1 MRKAVDTVFRYLAIL
16 QCVPAHPARKT
27 TTRILE
33 ELRGRDPEFNVSARS
48 MQRSLEQLSARFP
61 ITCET
66 VGRTNHWYWI
76 DRHAMTQL
84 PAMTEH
90 TAFALRLA
98 NEYLRP
104 LMPPATLRLLDGY
117 FQHANLMLKGSALGR
132 WANRARI
139 VARGPALRPPPV
151 RKDVQ
156 REAYSALLANRLL
169 EINYRSRSQGRSQR
183 LALNPLGL
191 VFRETVAYLVATAWD
206 YEDIRHYALHRMSK
220 PRLLNQPARTPP
232 GFRLA
237 SYIQDELPF
246 SYPLAGGKIRLRV
259 AVTPEVAAHL
269 AERRLSGD
277 QRTAPGGDGRVLVEA
292 TVADTQELRWWLLGF
307 GGAVEVLS
315 PASLRGE
322 FAAQVRAMRAMYE
335 RGPRPDPQAG
345 ANT

>member
-61 ITCET
+61 ITYDT

-98 NEYLRP
+98 NEYLRL

-117 FQHANLMLKGSALGR
+117 FRHANALLKGSALGR

-151 RKDVQ
+151 REDVQ

-169 EINYRSRSQGRSQR
+169 EINYRSRSQGRSRR
-183 LALNPLGL
+183 LTLNPLGL

-206 YEDIRHYALHRMSK
+206 YDDIRHYALHRMSR
-220 PRLLNQPARTPP
+220 PRLLNQPARTRP

-237 SYIQDELPF
+237 SYIRDELPF

-315 PASLRGE
+315 PASLREE
-322 FAAQVRAMRAMYE
+322 FGAQARAMQAM
-335 RGPRPDPQAG
+335 
-345 ANT
+345 

>member
-16 QCVPAHPARKT
+16 QCIPAHPARKT
-27 TTRILE
+27 TTRVLA
-33 ELRGRDPEFNVSARS
+33 ELRGKDPEFNVSARS

-61 ITCET
+61 IACET

-76 DRHAMTQL
+76 DSHAMTQL

-104 LMPPATLRLLDGY
+104 LMPPATRRLLDGY
-117 FQHANLMLKGSALGR
+117 FQHANHLLKGSALGR

-139 VARGPALRPPPV
+139 VSHGPALTPPPV
-151 RKDVQ
+151 REDVQ
-156 REAYSALLANRLL
+156 REAYNALLNNRLL
-169 EINYRSRSQGRSQR
+169 EINYRSRSQGRPQR
-183 LALNPLGL
+183 VTLNPLGL
-191 VFRETVAYLVATAWD
+191 VFRDTVAYLVATAWD

-220 PRLLNQPARTPP
+220 PRLLKLHARTPR

-237 SYIQDELPF
+237 SYIHDEIPF
-246 SYPLAGGKIRLRV
+246 SYPLTGGKISLRI
-259 AVTPEVAAHL
+259 AVMQEVAAHL

-277 QRTAPGGDGRVLVEA
+277 QRITPQAGGRILVEA
-292 TVADTQELRWWLLGF
+292 NVADTQELRWWLLGF

-315 PASLRGE
+315 PVSLREE
-322 FAAQVRAMRAMYE
+322 FAAQARAMQVMYE
-335 RGPRPDPQAG
+335 TGPRPNP
-345 ANT
+345 

>member
-16 QCVPAHPARKT
+16 QCIPAHPARKT
-27 TTRILE
+27 TTRILA
-33 ELRGRDPEFNVSARS
+33 ELRAKDPEFNVSARS

-76 DRHAMTQL
+76 DSHAMTQL

-117 FQHANLMLKGSALGR
+117 FQHANRLLKGSALGR
-132 WANRARI
+132 WAGRARI
-139 VARGPALRPPPV
+139 VARGPALQPPPV
-151 RKDVQ
+151 REDVQ
-156 REAYSALLANRLL
+156 REAYGALLNNRLL
-169 EINYRSRSQGRSQR
+169 EINYRSRSQGRPQR
-183 LALNPLGL
+183 VTLNPLGI
-191 VFRETVAYLVATAWD
+191 VFRDTVAYLVATAWD

-220 PRLLNQPARTPP
+220 PRLLKQPARTPR

-237 SYIQDELPF
+237 SYIHDELPF
-246 SYPLAGGKIRLRV
+246 SYPLAREKIRLRV
-259 AVTPEVAAHL
+259 AVTREVAAHL

-277 QRTAPGGDGRVLVEA
+277 QQITHQAGGRVLVEA
-292 TVADTQELRWWLLGF
+292 SVADTQELRWWLLGF
-307 GGAVEVLS
+307 GSAVEVLA
-315 PASLRGE
+315 PALLRKE
-322 FAAQVRAMRAMYE
+322 FAAQARAMQAMYE
-335 RGPRPDPQAG
+335 AEAPS
-345 ANT
+345 

>member
-16 QCVPAHPARKT
+16 QCIPAQPARKT
-27 TTRILE
+27 TARILA
-33 ELRGRDPEFNVSARS
+33 ELREKDPEFNVTARS

-76 DRHAMTQL
+76 DSHAMTQL

-117 FQHANLMLKGSALGR
+117 FKHANRLLKGSALGR

-139 VARGPALRPPPV
+139 VSRGPALAPPPV
-151 RKDVQ
+151 REDVQ
-156 REAYSALLANRLL
+156 RAAYDALLNSHLL

-183 LALNPLGL
+183 VTLNPLGL
-191 VFRETVAYLVATAWD
+191 VFRETVAYLVASAWNYPD
-206 YEDIRHYALHRMSK
+206 VRHYALHRMTK
-220 PRLLNQPARTPP
+220 ARLLKQPARTPP

-237 SYIQDELPF
+237 SHIQDELRF
-246 SYPLAGGKIRLRV
+246 SYPLASEKIPLRI
-259 AVTPEVAAHL
+259 AVSPEVAEHL

-277 QRTAPGGDGRVLVEA
+277 QRITRHSGGRVLVEA
-292 TVADTQELRWWLLGF
+292 SVADTQELRWWLLGF
-307 GGAVEVLS
+307 GGALEVLS
-315 PASLRGE
+315 PASLREE
-322 FAAQVRAMRAMYE
+322 FAEQARTMQATYE
-335 RGPRPDPQAG
+335 ADAL
-345 ANT
+345 T

>member
-33 ELRGRDPEFNVSARS
+33 ELRDKDPEFNVSARS

-66 VGRTNHWYWI
+66 VGRTNHWFWI

-104 LMPPATLRLLDGY
+104 LMPPATLRLLDGH
-117 FQHANLMLKGSALGR
+117 FRHASLLLKGSALGR

-151 RKDVQ
+151 RGDVQ
-156 REAYSALLANRLL
+156 REAYNALLGNRLL

-183 LALNPLGL
+183 VTLNPLGL
-191 VFRETVAYLVATAWD
+191 VFRETVAYLVATAWHYD
-206 YEDIRHYALHRMSK
+206 DIRHYALHRMSK

-237 SYIQDELPF
+237 SYVQDELPF
-246 SYPLAGGKIRLRV
+246 SYPLAGGEISLRAAV
-259 AVTPEVAAHL
+259 APEVAAHL

-277 QRTAPGGDGRVLVEA
+277 QRTTPAADGRVLVEA
-292 TVADTQELRWWLLGF
+292 TIADTQELRWWLLGF

-315 PASLRGE
+315 PASLREE
-322 FAAQVRAMRAMYE
+322 FAVQAQAMQAMYE
-335 RGPRPDPQAG
+335 AEAQ
-345 ANT
+345 

>member
-16 QCVPAHPARKT
+16 QCIPAHPARKT
-27 TTRILE
+27 TTRILA
-33 ELRGRDPEFNVSARS
+33 ELRAKDPEFNVSARS

-76 DRHAMTQL
+76 DSHAMTQL

-117 FQHANLMLKGSALGR
+117 FKHANRLLKGSALGR

-139 VARGPALRPPPV
+139 VARGPALTPPPV
-151 RKDVQ
+151 REDVQ
-156 REAYSALLANRLL
+156 RAAYDALLNSRRL
-169 EINYRSRSQGRSQR
+169 EISYRSRSQGRPQQLS
-183 LALNPLGL
+183 LNPLGL

-206 YEDIRHYALHRMSK
+206 YDDVRHYALHRMSK
-220 PRLLNQPARTPP
+220 PRLLNEPARTPP

-237 SYIQDELPF
+237 SHIHDELRF
-246 SYPLAGGKIRLRV
+246 SYPLAREKIALRV
-259 AVTPEVAAHL
+259 AVAQEVAAHL

-277 QRTAPGGDGRVLVEA
+277 QRITLHADGRVLVEA
-292 TVADTQELRWWLLGF
+292 SVADTQELRWWLLGF
-307 GGAVEVLS
+307 GSAVEVLS
-315 PASLRGE
+315 PASLREE
-322 FAAQVRAMRAMYE
+322 FAGHARAMQTMYE
-335 RGPRPDPQAG
+335 TGPRPGSQAG
-345 ANT
+345 A

>member
-1 MRKAVDTVFRYLAIL
+1 MRRAVDTVFRYLAIL
-16 QCVPAHPARKT
+16 QCIPAHPARKT
-27 TTRILE
+27 TARILA
-33 ELRGRDPEFNVSARS
+33 ELRERDPEFNVNART

-117 FQHANLMLKGSALGR
+117 FQHANRLLKGSALGR

-139 VARGPALRPPPV
+139 VSRGPALMPPPV
-151 RKDVQ
+151 REDVQ
-156 REAYSALLANRLL
+156 RVAYDALLNNRLL
-169 EINYRSRSQGRSQR
+169 EINYRSRSQGRSQKVT
-183 LALNPLGL
+183 LNPLGL

-206 YEDIRHYALHRMSK
+206 YPDVRHYALHRISK
-220 PRLLNQPARTPP
+220 ARQLNQPASTLP

-237 SYIQDELPF
+237 GHIQDELRF
-246 SYPLAGGKIRLRV
+246 SYPLASEKMELRV
-259 AVTPEVAAHL
+259 AVTQEVATHL
-269 AERRLSGD
+269 AERRLSVD
-277 QRTAPGGDGRVLVEA
+277 QRITTEAGGRVLVEA
-292 TVADTQELRWWLLGF
+292 TIADTAELRWWLLGF
-307 GGAVEVLS
+307 GSSVEVLA
-315 PASLRGE
+315 PASLRE
-322 FAAQVRAMRAMYE
+322 DFATQARTMQAIYE
-335 RGPRPDPQAG
+335 AG
-345 ANT
+345 TPS

>member
-16 QCVPAHPARKT
+16 QCIPAQPARKT

-33 ELRGRDPEFNVSARS
+33 ELREKDPEFNVSTRS

-76 DRHAMTQL
+76 DSHAMTQL

-117 FQHANLMLKGSALGR
+117 FQHANHLLKGTALGR

-139 VARGPALRPPPV
+139 VSHGPALTPPPV
-151 RKDVQ
+151 REDVQ
-156 REAYSALLANRLL
+156 RKAYNALLKSRLL
-169 EINYRSRSQGRSQR
+169 EINYRSRSQGRPQR
-183 LALNPLGL
+183 VTLNPLGL
-191 VFRETVAYLVATAWD
+191 VFRDTVAYLVATAWD
-206 YEDIRHYALHRMSK
+206 YEDIRHYALHRVSK
-220 PRLLNQPARTPP
+220 PRLLKRPARTPA
-232 GFRLA
+232 GFRLS
-237 SYIQDELPF
+237 SYIHDELPF

-259 AVTPEVAAHL
+259 SVAPEVAAHL

-277 QRTAPGGDGRVLVEA
+277 QQITPQAGGRVLVEA

-307 GGAVEVLS
+307 GGAMEILS
-315 PASLRGE
+315 PVSLREE
-322 FAAQVRAMRAMYE
+322 FAAQARAMQAMYE
-335 RGPRPDPQAG
+335 TGPRPNP
-345 ANT
+345 

>member
-1 MRKAVDTVFRYLAIL
+1 MRRAVDTVFRYLAIL

-33 ELRGRDPEFNVSARS
+33 ELRDKDPEFNVSARS

-84 PAMTEH
+84 PAMTEY

-104 LMPPATLRLLDGY
+104 LMPPATLRLLEGY
-117 FQHANLMLKGSALGR
+117 FQHANALLKGSALGR

-139 VARGPALRPPPV
+139 VARGPALLPPPV
-151 RKDVQ
+151 LEDVQ
-156 REAYSALLANRLL
+156 REAYNALLGNRLL
-169 EINYRSRSQGRSQR
+169 EVNYGSRSQGRSQR
-183 LALNPLGL
+183 LTLNPLGL

-206 YEDIRHYALHRMSK
+206 YDDIRHYALHRMSK
-220 PRLLNQPARTPP
+220 PQLLNQPARTPP

-246 SYPLAGGKIRLRV
+246 SYPLAGGEISLRV
-259 AVTPEVAAHL
+259 AVTQEVAAHL
-269 AERRLSGD
+269 AERQLSGD
-277 QRTAPGGDGRVLVEA
+277 QRTTPGADGRVLVEA
-292 TVADTQELRWWLLGF
+292 TIADTQELRWWLLGF

-315 PASLRGE
+315 PASLREE
-322 FAAQVRAMRAMYE
+322 FAAQARAMQAMYE
-335 RGPRPDPQAG
+335 AE
-345 ANT
+345 A